1 MSPEEMENALGN
13 HLLFVHDAYPGFIDT
28 VKLIFRSFPE
38 RQEEIFNFV
47 HDARRMKDTEYLAEI
62 SRIVGFKK

>member
-1 MSPEEMENALGN
+1 MSSEEMENALGL
-13 HLLFVHDAYPGFIDT
+13 HLLFVWDAYPGFIDT
-28 VKLIFRSFPE
+28 IKLIFRSFPE